1 MKKTASR
8 KLVVS
13 PTTIRNLNAP
23 QIVRVAGGEPPD
35 CTFAC
40 PTGVPTKP

>member
-1 MKKTASR
+1 MKKTAPR

-13 PTTIRNLNAP
+13 HTTIRTLVAP
-23 QIVRVAGGEPPD
+23 HLERVVGGEPPD